1 MLEEIRF
8 ALRQLRKTPAFSCL
22 TVLTLAI
29 GIGMNTAMFS
39 LIHDLF
45 LRGLPFSEPDR
56 IVRIYGEAKERDLK
70 QLPFSVPKFWHYR
83 DGQTVFSNLAAD
95 WGTGYILTGQ
105 GEPVQVL
112 GENVTANYFDLL
124 GIRPILGRNFLPQEE
139 MKKDVALITNSFW
152 RRRLNSDPAVLGRSI
167 SLNGT
172 ATTIVGVLPD
182 LPISWFGRDTEVFTV
197 KPFENPNTTKERL
210 TLGFSFM
217 RCIGRLKP
225 GVTMQQAQSAM
236 PALENG
242 YREQHPEIADNTWAS
257 VLLSASEDVTGD
269 LRPAFITL
277 LAAVGAVLLIAC
289 SNVAN
294 LLLVRFTG
302 RRREIAMRMALGA
315 SRRGV
320 IRLFMLEST
329 TISVIAGILGLCLA
343 LWIVSV
349 VPKFAGDNVPLESHT
364 TLHFPV
370 LLFTLGLSLL
380 TGFVMGLYPAW
391 QSSRADVVE
400 GLKESGRAVSG
411 SRGEHRFRRGLVAA
425 QVGLS
430 MVLLTA
436 ATMLV
441 ASFVRLSNQEAG
453 FRSDHIWAGGIRL
466 PATRYPD
473 PSARARFV
481 RQLVDD
487 LQRSPGV
494 ESVATAD
501 ALPLSGNWSSTPYAR
516 VDRNPL
522 PVNKRPLGLTRSI
535 STGYFQALRIPLL
548 SGRDF
553 TERDGIDTPGVVILS
568 NSTAKKLFPNEN
580 PIGHQMLFGTDNGN
594 GLSAEVIG
602 VVGDVRSIQ
611 LSKTNDVE
619 FYRPWPQRS
628 FSGFNLIVR
637 SATKP
642 EATATIVRAALDK
655 LDKDMPIL
663 QPNTL
668 DLLVTQSLGQQRLTV
683 GLLGVFAGVALL
695 LAMIG
700 IYGAVAYTVEQRT
713 AEIGV
718 RMALGAQVKD
728 VLRLVVR
735 QGFTPVLIGLTIGLV
750 ATLAVGHLIAAQL
763 YQISPHNPLLIA
775 VTAAALAIAALL
787 ACLIPARRAA
797 LVDPIQALRA
807 E

>member
-1 MLEEIRF
+1 MNDLKF
-8 ALRQLRKTPAFSCL
+8 ALRQLHKSPGFTLIA
-22 TVLTLAI
+22 VLTLAL
-29 GIGMNTAMFS
+29 GIGLNTAIFS
-39 LIHDLF
+39 LINDLF

-56 IVRIYGEAKERDLK
+56 VVRIYGEAKERDLK
-70 QLPFSVPKFWHYR
+70 QMPFSVPKFWHYR
-83 DGQTVFSNLAAD
+83 DGQTVFSSLAAD
-95 WGTGYILTGQ
+95 WGTGYILTGL
-105 GEPVQVL
+105 GEPVHVI

-139 MKKDVALITNSFW
+139 MKQDVALITNSFW
-152 RRRLNSDPAVLGRSI
+152 RRRLNSDPALLGRSI

-172 ATTIVGVLPD
+172 ATTVVGVLPD
-182 LPISWFGRDTEVFTV
+182 LPISWFERDTEVFTV
-197 KPFENPNTTKERL
+197 KPFENANTTKERL
-210 TLGFSFM
+210 MLGYSFM

-225 GVTMQQAQSAM
+225 GVTVRQAQSAM
-236 PALENG
+236 PALEKG
-242 YREQHPEIADNTWAS
+242 YREQHPETADNTWTS
-257 VLLSASEDVTGD
+257 VLFTASEDVTSN

-315 SRRGV
+315 NRCGV
-320 IRLFMLEST
+320 IRLFILEST
-329 TISVIAGILGLCLA
+329 IISVIAGLLGLCLA

-364 TLHFPV
+364 TLYLPV
-370 LLFTLGLSLL
+370 LLFTIGLSLL
-380 TGFVMGLYPAW
+380 TGAVMGVYPAW
-391 QSSRADVVE
+391 QSSRADLVD
-400 GLKESGRAVSG
+400 GLKEGGRAVSG
-411 SRGEHRFRRGLVAA
+411 SRGQHRFRRWLVAA

-430 MVLLTA
+430 MVLLAA
-436 ATMLV
+436 ATMLI
-441 ASFVRLSNQEAG
+441 ASFLRLSSQDTG
-453 FRSDHIWAGGIRL
+453 FRSDHVWAGEIGL

-481 RQLVDD
+481 RQLVDE

-494 ESVATAD
+494 ESVSTAD

-516 VDRNPL
+516 ADGNPL
-522 PVNKRPLGLTRSI
+522 PMNKRPLGLTRSV
-535 STGYFQALRIPLL
+535 SPGYFQTLRIPLF

-553 TERDGIDTPGVVILS
+553 SERDGVDTPGVVILS

-580 PIGHQMLFGTDNGN
+580 PIGHQMLFGADNGN
-594 GLSAEVIG
+594 GLTAEVIG
-602 VVGDVRSIQ
+602 VVGDVRSLK
-611 LSKTNDVE
+611 LSKSNDVE

-628 FSGFNLIVR
+628 FSFFNVIVR

-642 EATATIVRAALDK
+642 EATATIVRAALGK
-655 LDKDMPIL
+655 IDKDMAIL
-663 QPNTL
+663 QPSTL
-668 DLLVTQSLGQQRLTV
+668 DLVVTRSLGQQRLTM

-695 LAMIG
+695 LAVVG

-718 RMALGAQVKD
+718 RMALGAQMQD

-735 QGFTPVLIGLTIGLV
+735 QGMNPVLIGLTTGLA
-750 ATLAVGHLIAAQL
+750 ATLATGHLIAAQL
-763 YQISPHNPLLIA
+763 YQVSPHNPFLIGITA
-775 VTAAALAIAALL
+775 VALAIAALL
-787 ACLIPARRAA
+787 ACLIPARRATQ
-797 LVDPIQALRA
+797 VDPIQALRT

>member
-1 MLEEIRF
+1 MLDEIRF
-8 ALRQLRKTPAFSCL
+8 ALRQLRKNPAFSFL
-22 TVLTLAI
+22 AVLTLAI

-39 LIHDLF
+39 LIHSLF
-45 LRGLPFSEPDR
+45 LGGLPFWEPER
-56 IVRIYGEAKERDLK
+56 IVRIYGEAKERDLR

-83 DGQTVFSNLAAD
+83 DGQTVFSSLAAD
-95 WGTGYILTGQ
+95 WGTGYILTGL
-105 GEPVQVL
+105 GEPVQIV

-124 GIRPILGRNFLPQEE
+124 GIHPILGRNFLPQEE
-139 MKKDVALITNSFW
+139 MKQDVALITNSFW
-152 RRRLNSDPAVLGRSI
+152 RHRLNSDPAVLGRSI
-167 SLNGT
+167 LLNGT

-182 LPISWFGRDTEVFTV
+182 LPISWFDRDAEIFTV
-197 KPFENPNTTKERL
+197 KPFENDNTTKERL
-210 TLGFSFM
+210 MLGYSFM

-225 GVTMQQAQSAM
+225 GVTMQLAQASMAS
-236 PALENG
+236 LESS
-242 YREQHPEIADNTWAS
+242 YREQHPETADCTWAS
-257 VLLSASEDVTGD
+257 VLVGASEVVTGD

-277 LAAVGAVLLIAC
+277 AAAVGAVLLIAC

-315 SRRGV
+315 NRPGV
-320 IRLFMLEST
+320 IRLFMFESA
-329 TISVIAGILGLCLA
+329 TISVIAGLLGLCLA

-349 VPKFAGDNVPLESHT
+349 VPKFAGDNVPLDSRT
-364 TLHFPV
+364 TVHLPMLV
-370 LLFTLGLSLL
+370 FTLGLSLL
-380 TGFVMGLYPAW
+380 TGVVMGLYPAW
-391 QSSRADVVE
+391 QSSHTDLVE
-400 GLKESGRAVSG
+400 GLKEGGRAVSG
-411 SRGEHRFRRGLVAA
+411 SRGQHRFRRGLIAA

-430 MVLLTA
+430 MVLLAA

-441 ASFVRLSNQEAG
+441 ASFIRLSNQDAG
-453 FRSDHIWAGGIRL
+453 FRSDHVWAGGIGL
-466 PATRYPD
+466 PATRYAD
-473 PSARARFV
+473 PSARAQFV
-481 RQLVDD
+481 RQVIEE

-494 ESVATAD
+494 ESVSTAD
-501 ALPLSGNWSSTPYAR
+501 ALPMSGNWSSTPYTR
-516 VDRNPL
+516 VDGNPL
-522 PVNKRPLGLTRSI
+522 PVNKRPLGLTRSV
-535 STGYFQALRIPLL
+535 SPGYFQTLRIPLL

-553 TERDGIDTPGVVILS
+553 TEHDRVDTPGVVILS

-594 GLSAEVIG
+594 GLQAEVIG
-602 VVGDVRSIQ
+602 VVGDVRSLQ

-619 FYRPWPQRS
+619 FYRPWSQRS

-655 LDKDMPIL
+655 IDKDMPIL

-668 DLLVTQSLGQQRLTV
+668 DLIITQSLGQQRLTM
-683 GLLGVFAGVALL
+683 GLLGAFAGVALL
-695 LAMIG
+695 LAVIG

-718 RMALGAQVKD
+718 RMALGAQMKD

-735 QGFTPVLIGLTIGLV
+735 QGMNPVLVGLIIGLA
-750 ATLAVGHLIAAQL
+750 ATLGAGHLIAAQL
-763 YQISPHNPLLIA
+763 YQVSPHNPVLIA
-775 VTAAALAIAALL
+775 LTAGALAVAALL

-797 LVDPIQALRA
+797 MVDPVQALRM

>member
-1 MLEEIRF
+1 MLDEIRF
-8 ALRQLRKTPAFSCL
+8 ALRQLRKNPAFSFL
-22 TVLTLAI
+22 AVLTLAI

-39 LIHDLF
+39 LIHSLF
-45 LRGLPFSEPDR
+45 LRGLPFWEPER
-56 IVRIYGEAKERDLK
+56 IVRIYGEAKERDLR

-83 DGQTVFSNLAAD
+83 DGQTVFSSLAAD
-95 WGTGYILTGQ
+95 WGTGYILTGL
-105 GEPVQVL
+105 GEPVQIV

-124 GIRPILGRNFLPQEE
+124 GIHPILGRNFLPQEE
-139 MKKDVALITNSFW
+139 MKQDVALITNSFW
-152 RRRLNSDPAVLGRSI
+152 RHRLNSDPAVLGRSI
-167 SLNGT
+167 LLNGT
-172 ATTIVGVLPD
+172 ATTIVGVLSD
-182 LPISWFGRDTEVFTV
+182 LPISWFDRDGEIFTV
-197 KPFENPNTTKERL
+197 KPFENDNTTKERL
-210 TLGFSFM
+210 MLGYSFM

-225 GVTMQQAQSAM
+225 GVTMQVAQASMAS
-236 PALENG
+236 LESS
-242 YREQHPEIADNTWAS
+242 YREQHPETADCTWAS
-257 VLLSASEDVTGD
+257 VLVGASEVVTGD

-277 LAAVGAVLLIAC
+277 AAAVGAVLLIAC

-315 SRRGV
+315 NRPGV
-320 IRLFMLEST
+320 IRLFMFESV
-329 TISVIAGILGLCLA
+329 TISVIAGLLGLCLA

-349 VPKFAGDNVPLESHT
+349 VPKFAGDNVPLDSRT
-364 TLHFPV
+364 TVHLPMLV
-370 LLFTLGLSLL
+370 FTLGLSLL
-380 TGFVMGLYPAW
+380 TGVVMGLYPAW
-391 QSSRADVVE
+391 QSSHTDLVD
-400 GLKESGRAVSG
+400 GLKEGGRAVSG
-411 SRGEHRFRRGLVAA
+411 SRGQHRFRRGLIAA

-430 MVLLTA
+430 MVLLAA

-441 ASFVRLSNQEAG
+441 ASFIRLSNQDAG
-453 FRSDHIWAGGIRL
+453 FRSDHVWAGGIGL
-466 PATRYPD
+466 PATRYAD

-481 RQLVDD
+481 RQVIEE

-494 ESVATAD
+494 ESVSTAD
-501 ALPLSGNWSSTPYAR
+501 ALPMSGNWSSTPYTR
-516 VDRNPL
+516 VDGNPL
-522 PVNKRPLGLTRSI
+522 PVNKRPLGLTRSV
-535 STGYFQALRIPLL
+535 SPGYFQTLRIPLL

-553 TERDGIDTPGVVILS
+553 TEHDRVDTPGVVILS

-594 GLSAEVIG
+594 GLQAEVIG
-602 VVGDVRSIQ
+602 VVGDVRSLQ

-619 FYRPWPQRS
+619 FYRPWSQRS

-655 LDKDMPIL
+655 IDKDMPIL

-668 DLLVTQSLGQQRLTV
+668 DLIITQSLGQQRLTM
-683 GLLGVFAGVALL
+683 GLLGAFAGVALL
-695 LAMIG
+695 LAVIG

-718 RMALGAQVKD
+718 RMALGAQMKD

-735 QGFTPVLIGLTIGLV
+735 QGMNPVLVGLIIGLA
-750 ATLAVGHLIAAQL
+750 ATLGAGHLIAAQL
-763 YQISPHNPLLIA
+763 YQVSPHNPVLIA
-775 VTAAALAIAALL
+775 LTAGALAVAALL

-797 LVDPIQALRA
+797 MVDPVQALRM